1 MNGDD
6 KTMDAKNYVIDG
18 VSFGGQQGENPIVLI
33 GSIFY
38 SGHHIITDPE
48 KGEFH
53 REKAEKYIKD
63 FMNYSQKYRIPCA
76 LDVVA
81 ETPTAM
87 IKFLD
92 FTLDEF
98 DGPIIL
104 DGIYDARL
112 RGIQHIKDLG
122 VPDRVIYD
130 SIWKNTETE
139 LKAIKDAGIKTAILF
154 GYDIADSSSSK
165 RYSVMTEGTKKYPSL
180 LKQAEQ
186 AGITQMLVDNV
197 ITHFDSVGDVIETNI
212 MFKNMFGV
220 PVGCGPANISY
231 YLDKFDKAMT
241 TKQTRDSSLIAVLS
255 LFSDFLLF
263 GPIERAKTAF
273 MSAYI
278 GVGIK
283 NSLKFDLF
291 DIYKRE

>member
-1 MNGDD
+1 MV
-6 KTMDAKNYVIDG
+6 DAKTYVIDG
-18 VSFGGQQGENPIVLI
+18 VTFGGRQGENPTVLI

-38 SGHHIITDPE
+38 SGHHLITDPE
-48 KGEFH
+48 KGEFKQ
-53 REKAEKYIKD
+53 EQAQQYIKD
-63 FMNYSQKYRIPCA
+63 FMDYSRKYRIPCA

-87 IKFLD
+87 VNFLD
-92 FTLDEF
+92 FALDVFE
-98 DGPIIL
+98 GPIIL
-104 DGIYDARL
+104 DGIINARL
-112 RGIQHIKDLG
+112 RGIQHVKDLG
-122 VPDRVIYD
+122 VPDRIIYD
-130 SIWKNTETE
+130 SIWKNTDTE
-139 LKAIKDAGIKTAILF
+139 LKAIKEAGIKTAILF

-165 RYSVMTEGTKKYPSL
+165 RVSIMTEGSKKYPSL

-212 MFKNMFGV
+212 MFKNMFGY

-231 YLDKFDKAMT
+231 YLAKYDKKMT
-241 TKQTRDSSLIAVLS
+241 TKEIRDSSLIAILS
-255 LFSDFLLF
+255 LFSDFILF

-291 DIYKRE
+291 DIYRANE

>member
-1 MNGDD
+1 MV
-6 KTMDAKNYVIDG
+6 DAKTYIIDG
-18 VSFGGQQGENPIVLI
+18 VAFGGKQGENPTVLI

-38 SGHHIITDPE
+38 SGHHIVTDPN
-48 KGEFH
+48 KGEFNK
-53 REKAEKYIKD
+53 EKAKQYIKNFRD
-63 FMNYSQKYRIPCA
+63 YSKKYRIPCA

-92 FTLDEF
+92 FAIDEF
-98 DGPIIL
+98 TGPIVL

-112 RGIQHIKDLG
+112 RGIQHVKDRG
-122 VPDRVIYD
+122 VGDRIIYD
-130 SIWKNTETE
+130 SIWKNTKTE
-139 LKAIKDAGIKTAILF
+139 LAALKDAGIKSAILF
-154 GYDIADSSSSK
+154 SYDIADSSSSK
-165 RYSVMTEGTKKYPSL
+165 RFSVMTEGTKKYPSL

-212 MFKNMFGV
+212 MFKNMFKL

-231 YLDKFDKAMT
+231 YLAKFDKEMT
-241 TKQTRDSSLIAVLS
+241 TQEIRDSSLIAILC

-278 GVGIK
+278 GIGVK

-291 DIYKRE
+291 EIYQGE

>member
-1 MNGDD
+1 MVDV
-6 KTMDAKNYVIDG
+6 KTYSIDG
-18 VSFGGQQGENPIVLI
+18 VSFGGAQGENPTVLI

-38 SGHHIITDPE
+38 SGHHIVSDPE
-48 KGEFH
+48 NGIFD
-53 REKAEKYIKD
+53 REKAERYIKE
-63 FMNYSQKYRIPCA
+63 FMDLSRKYRIPGV

-81 ETPTAM
+81 ETPTA
-87 IKFLD
+87 IVKFLD

-112 RGIQHIKDLG
+112 RGLQHIKDLG

-139 LKAIKDAGIKTAILF
+139 LHAIRDAGIKTAILF

-165 RYSVMTEGTKKYPSL
+165 RFTVMTKGTKKYPSL

-197 ITHFDSVGDVIETNI
+197 ITNFDSVGDVIETNI
-212 MFKNMFGV
+212 MFKGHFGF
-220 PVGCGPANISY
+220 PIGCGPANISY
-231 YLDKFDKAMT
+231 YIAKWDKEMT
-241 TKQTRDSSLIAVLS
+241 TPEIRDASLISVLS

-278 GVGIK
+278 GNSVK

-291 DIYKRE
+291 DIYKSEE

>member
-1 MNGDD
+1 MVDL
-6 KTMDAKNYVIDG
+6 KTYNIDG
-18 VSFGGQQGENPIVLI
+18 VSFGGAQGENPTVLI

-38 SGHHIITDPE
+38 SGHHIVSDPE
-48 KGEFH
+48 KGEFD
-53 REKAEKYIKD
+53 RGKAERYIKD
-63 FMNYSQKYRIPCA
+63 FMALSRKYHIPSV

-81 ETPTAM
+81 ETPTA
-87 IKFLD
+87 IVKFLD

-112 RGIQHIKDLG
+112 RGLQHIKDLG
-122 VPDRVIYD
+122 VPDRIIYD

-139 LKAIKDAGIKTAILF
+139 LHAIKDAGIKTSILF

-165 RYSVMTEGTKKYPSL
+165 RFIVMTEGSKKYPSL

-197 ITHFDSVGDVIETNI
+197 ITTFDSVGDVIETNI
-212 MFKNMFGV
+212 MFKNIFGL
-220 PVGCGPANISY
+220 PCGCGPANISY
-231 YLDKFDKAMT
+231 YLAKFDKEMT
-241 TKQTRDSSLIAVLS
+241 TKEVRDSSLIAL
-255 LFSDFLLF
+255 LCLYSDFILF

-278 GVGIK
+278 GNGVK

-291 DIYKRE
+291 DIYKNKE

>member
-1 MNGDD
+1 MV
-6 KTMDAKNYVIDG
+6 DAKTYVIDG
-18 VSFGGQQGENPIVLI
+18 VSFGGSQGENPTVLI

-38 SGHHIITDPE
+38 SGHHIIKNPE

-63 FMNYSQKYRIPCA
+63 FMNYSQKYNIPCV

-81 ETPTAM
+81 ETPDAM
-87 IKFLD
+87 INFLN

-98 DGPIIL
+98 NGPIIL
-104 DGIYDARL
+104 DGIYDARI

-122 VPDRVIYD
+122 VADRIIYD
-130 SIWKNTETE
+130 SIWKNTELE
-139 LKAIKDAGIKTAILF
+139 LQAIKNAGIKTAILF
-154 GYDIADSSSSK
+154 SYDIADSSSTK
-165 RYSVMTEGTKKYPSL
+165 RYSIMTEGTKKYPSL

-186 AGITQMLVDNV
+186 AGITKMLIDNV

-212 MFKNMFGV
+212 MFKNMFGL

-231 YLDKFDKAMT
+231 YMAKFDKEMT
-241 TKQTRDSSLIAVLS
+241 TQDMRDASLTSILS

-278 GVGIK
+278 GIGVK
-283 NSLKFDLF
+283 NSLKFNFF
-291 DIYKRE
+291 DIYQNK